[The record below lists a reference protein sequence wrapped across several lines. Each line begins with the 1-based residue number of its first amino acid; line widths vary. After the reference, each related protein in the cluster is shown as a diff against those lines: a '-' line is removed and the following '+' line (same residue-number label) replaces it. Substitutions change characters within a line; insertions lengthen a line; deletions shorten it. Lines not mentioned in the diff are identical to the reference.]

1 MLGPRLR
8 AFGKSVWGIVSES
21 ASLCVWGVAQC
32 VLQGCMCVYVACVLW
47 QEFCRA
53 CLECPSVMRDAAKEE
68 VKLLAFAT
76 IMDEASVAKC
86 DEQAKALED
95 LEAKAVSDSYSGMLK
110 GALVAT
116 GFGIVANMVKA
127 ELEKR
132 RNQSVV
138 GKSLGGLLVL
148 MDKAKRQP
156 SEWIVDDSTLFT
168 TTMEK
173 CTGHLLHKDVKKT
186 DINTYI
192 RVVDEVVKALT
203 ALRDTVVTAASG
215 SVDSLIEVAG
225 MFVAGRKDHFEDPV
239 TLTAFLSDCR
249 LVQVFALHSSVRTY
263 HLAALANVG
272 FDMSSK
278 VACLFARGGRFHQLV
293 REKRA
298 DGVGHCQG
306 ACRWHNGHPNADQP
320 PQQVG

>member
-21 ASLCVWGVAQC
+21 ASLCVLGVAQC

-127 ELEKR
+127 ELDKR
-132 RNQSVV
+132 RNQPVV
-138 GKSLGGLLVL
+138 GKSLGVFWYCWAKPSASHQNGLL
-148 MDKAKRQP
+148 MTQP
-156 SEWIVDDSTLFT
+156 SLRPQWRSAPATCCAMTRRMLT
-168 TTMEK
+168 TTLTFGLWMRWSRPSPP
-173 CTGHLLHKDVKKT
+173 CATLL
-186 DINTYI
+186 
-192 RVVDEVVKALT
+192 
-203 ALRDTVVTAASG
+203 
-215 SVDSLIEVAG
+215 
-225 MFVAGRKDHFEDPV
+225 
-239 TLTAFLSDCR
+239 
-249 LVQVFALHSSVRTY
+249 
-263 HLAALANVG
+263 
-272 FDMSSK
+272 
-278 VACLFARGGRFHQLV
+278 
-293 REKRA
+293 
-298 DGVGHCQG
+298 
-306 ACRWHNGHPNADQP
+306 
-320 PQQVG
+320 